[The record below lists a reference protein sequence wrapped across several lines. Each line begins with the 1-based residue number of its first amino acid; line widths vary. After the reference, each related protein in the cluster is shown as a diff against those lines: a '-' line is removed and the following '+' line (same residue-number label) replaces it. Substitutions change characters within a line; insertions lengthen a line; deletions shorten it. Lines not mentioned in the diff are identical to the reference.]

1 MAYYYELDENDKVVK
16 EYEEDEFGNIDTTYI
31 DETIKDMKP
40 FNIFKNVLCSYELE
54 LKINKELYEK
64 GNISKELYEKVE
76 KTLLERIKPIAEI
89 IKI

>member
-1 MAYYYELDENDKVVK
+1 
-16 EYEEDEFGNIDTTYI
+16 
-31 DETIKDMKP
+31 MKP

-76 KTLLERIKPIAEI
+76 KILLERIKPIAEI
-89 IKI
+89 IKV

>member
-1 MAYYYELDENDKVVK
+1 MTYYYELDENDKVVK
-16 EYEEDEFGNIDTTYI
+16 EYEEDEFGNIDITYI
-31 DETIKDMKP
+31 DETIKDMQP
-40 FNIFKNVLCSYELE
+40 LNIFRNVLCSYELE

-64 GNISKELYEKVE
+64 GNISKELYENLE